1 MKKNYE
7 ALVSYF
13 ADDEFILEMIA
24 DAWRLRWLSSL

>member
-13 ADDEFILEMIA
+13 ADDEFMLEMIA
-24 DAWRLRWLSSL
+24 DAMEEFSRVR

>member
-7 ALVSYF
+7 ALVSFF

-24 DAWRLRWLSSL
+24 DAMKSFP